1 MLRHMRTTLTLDEDV
16 RERLRETA
24 HRERKPFRA
33 VVNEALR
40 LGLGLR
46 GRAGI
51 AAEPFEVRTFR
62 SPFVG
67 GIDEGRLNQLADQL
81 EAEAFPTTPNS
92 PEPGPGR

>member
-1 MLRHMRTTLTLDEDV
+1 MRTTLTLDDDV
-16 RERLRETA
+16 GERLREA
-24 HRERKPFRA
+24 AYRERKPFRT

-46 GRAGI
+46 GKAVV

-62 SPFVG
+62 SSFVG

-81 EAEAFPTTPNS
+81 EAEAFVKTRPPAES
-92 PEPGPGR
+92 GPGR